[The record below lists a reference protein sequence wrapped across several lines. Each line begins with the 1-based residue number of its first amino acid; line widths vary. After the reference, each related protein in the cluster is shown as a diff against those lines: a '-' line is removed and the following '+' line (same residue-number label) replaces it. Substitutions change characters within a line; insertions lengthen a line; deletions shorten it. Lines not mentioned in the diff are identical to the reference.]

1 MARAD
6 LRIHTEACCL
16 SPWNKVILG
25 YLRGKTKWI
34 NANLK
39 TVTVHDKCNFPWKTS
54 WFWNFKDPNQTV
66 HDSLYHGD
74 FTALEQLFCG
84 QLVYWHS
91 VMPGLF
97 NKITQKTIIRNLKH
111 ANSEWGLS
119 IQNLGTCM
127 RRYDSRTEPSN
138 HFGSGEKN
146 ASNTDRKWRHT
157 TPNVLLIMWLCCVIF
172 IGTNVICLSLE
183 SIYPEQVAGLTL
195 AWSVMWV
202 HQWYLIVE
210 PYPL

>member
-97 NKITQKTIIRNLKH
+97 SKITQKTIVRNVKH
-111 ANSEWGLS
+111 ANSVCGLS

-127 RRYDSRTEPSN
+127 RRYESMFELSHPGGIPVVLFEFDPSLR
-138 HFGSGEKN
+138 F
-146 ASNTDRKWRHT
+146 RKK
-157 TPNVLLIMWLCCVIF
+157 TPQTR
-172 IGTNVICLSLE
+172 IGNGGTPHQMS
-183 SIYPEQVAGLTL
+183 S
-195 AWSVMWV
+195 WSCDFVV
-202 HQWYLIVE
+202 
-210 PYPL
+210 